1 MSQMKNIYD
10 LKMHEAT
17 KVKNNLFSL
26 RIVRV
31 PGGWIYY
38 RIGEPHPGVFV
49 PMNKEFKESNDF
61 FIV

>member
-1 MSQMKNIYD
+1 MPEMKSIYE

-26 RIVRV
+26 RIIRV

-38 RIGEPHPGVFV
+38 RIGEPHLGVFV
-49 PMNKEFKESNDF
+49 PMNNEFKENEDF